1 MPGNPALLPEAGL
14 LIPQVLLWIQTGLF
28 FLLLSAVSYSDIRYR
43 EIPDCLQIAIA
54 ALSLVCFSPGNLAG
68 ILGAAPYLGAAL
80 FIDRS
85 DGIGGGD
92 VKLAAATGVVLGLP
106 ASLTASLL
114 GLTGFVLYAGV
125 CSGIKLLLGKKGKEG
140 YPAGPFLSAGAF
152 TAYLLKNGGTIL

>member
-1 MPGNPALLPEAGL
+1 MPGNPALLPEADL
-14 LIPQVLLWIQTGLF
+14 LIPQVLLWIQAGLF

-43 EIPDCLQIAIA
+43 EIPDCLQLAIA

-68 ILGAAPYLGAAL
+68 ILGAAPYLGAVL

-114 GLTGFVLYAGV
+114 GLTGFILYAGV
-125 CSGIKLLLGKKGKEG
+125 CSGIKRLLGKEGKEG
-140 YPAGPFLSAGAF
+140 YPVGPFLSAGAIA
-152 TAYLLKNGGTIL
+152 AYLLKNGGTIL